1 MNDDNLS
8 ISPLPLELATWETSL
23 GWQPQ
28 SQWPQFQRLYE
39 SIVAG
44 NQRLNLTRITEPLD
58 FVEKHLWDSLAGL
71 FLLPAIAQLPQTQV
85 IDIGTGAG
93 FPGIPT
99 AIAFPDWSITLLDS
113 TRKKIQFIDELLTT
127 LQITNAK
134 TWLGRAETLSSD
146 RHHRSYY
153 DLALIRA
160 VAQPAICAQY
170 ALPLVKLDGW
180 VVLYRGQWEEAETEA
195 LLPIVEELGGE
206 IETIKT
212 IQTPW
217 TSGIRNLIY
226 LRKVKS
232 TAVTL
237 PRLKRKTI

>member
-1 MNDDNLS
+1 MNDNNLL
-8 ISPLPLELATWETSL
+8 IFPLPLQLETWETSL

-28 SQWPQFQRLYE
+28 SQWTQFQHLYE
-39 SIVAG
+39 LILTG

-71 FLLPAIAQLPQTQV
+71 FLLPDISQLTQPHV

-134 TWLGRAETLSSD
+134 TWLGRAETLSGD
-146 RHHRSYY
+146 RHHRSHY

-160 VAQPAICAQY
+160 VARPAICAQY

-180 VVLYRGQWEEAETEA
+180 VVLYRGQWEEAETET
-195 LLPIVEELGGE
+195 LLPIVEELGGK

>member
-1 MNDDNLS
+1 
-8 ISPLPLELATWETSL
+8 
-23 GWQPQ
+23 
-28 SQWPQFQRLYE
+28 
-39 SIVAG
+39 
-44 NQRLNLTRITEPLD
+44 
-58 FVEKHLWDSLAGL
+58 
-71 FLLPAIAQLPQTQV
+71 
-85 IDIGTGAG
+85 
-93 FPGIPT
+93 
-99 AIAFPDWSITLLDS
+99 LDS
-113 TRKKIQFIDELLTT
+113 TRKKIQFIDELLIT
-127 LQITNAK
+127 LQINNAK
-134 TWLGRAETLSSD
+134 TLTGRAETLSGD
-146 RHHRSYY
+146 RHHRSHY

-180 VVLYRGQWEEAETEA
+180 VVLYRGQWEAAETEA